1 MVQYIIFVTVY
12 KENPFPNNYVIRKE
26 KSISIAFTDHC
37 GEFSLV
43 LYQNLKAVVEGLVIT
58 HFYKLFIFW
67 YLKTHWST
75 LYFE

>member
-37 GEFSLV
+37 GEFFFGSIP
-43 LYQNLKAVVEGLVIT
+43 K
-58 HFYKLFIFW
+58 
-67 YLKTHWST
+67 
-75 LYFE
+75 FESSS